1 MSALS
6 QLKEAND
13 VESTEDRLLAA
24 YARLPRPG
32 RCKFIDENGVV
43 CQRRRRV
50 GGAWCDVCLQRVT
63 RRP

>member
-24 YARLPRPG
+24 YDTAARPVQVHR
-32 RCKFIDENGVV
+32 
-43 CQRRRRV
+43 
-50 GGAWCDVCLQRVT
+50 
-63 RRP
+63 